1 KIGQARGGYGSMKD
15 GKILFPATLLA
26 MILAAGAA
34 RGGSITHP
42 DLDPVRS
49 ESTFGALAAGLLD
62 LPSVAIPSEDLA
74 STDLTRQDARLI
86 VGTVDPS
93 PISADQPLRVP
104 EPTSM
109 GLFGIGITSLITLR
123 RFRKYFS

>member
-1 KIGQARGGYGSMKD
+1 MKD
-15 GKILFPATLLA
+15 GKLLFPAALIA

-42 DLDPVRS
+42 NLDPPRS
-49 ESTFGALAAGLLD
+49 ESTFGPLAAGLLD
-62 LPSVAIPSEDLA
+62 LPSVAMSSEVLA
-74 STDLTRQDARLI
+74 SPDLTRQDARLI
-86 VGTVDPS
+86 AGTVEPS
-93 PISADQPLRVP
+93 AISAEQPLRVP